1 MLKPGL
7 QDLLPQSIPMVG
19 PDAYFEG
26 RGGGPP
32 RSIVRI
38 GAGATR
44 KRRFV

>member
-26 RGGGPP
+26 RGGAP